1 MKYNFL
7 LLLLVISN
15 SFAQKAKSIN
25 QQADSQYD
33 QGNYKEALELYSKS
47 IKIDST
53 DSEIYC
59 NRAKTNY
66 ELKNFQ
72 QAQYDY
78 EKAVQLAPKS
88 AYVYSEMGFF
98 HKLMN
103 YPKNAI
109 EDCSNGLLYADG
121 NTNVKNVLLNTR
133 ADAYQALGA
142 YSKAYDDYKVVLAQ
156 NPIESIEAICL
167 VNIAKCLV
175 KLNKNDEAISYLE
188 QCVAKHPNFIV
199 AYNNLAFR
207 LMEKANYSQAIA
219 TNDKA
224 LTRIQQLKKNDKG
237 LTQVS
242 EKIQVANNDLLIPM
256 IYNNRGYAKYKLGNY
271 NDALTDVN
279 YSIQLDATNSYA
291 YRNRALIYIAQNK
304 ISLACS
310 DIQKAIDLNFEANYG
325 SEITTLKNQYCK

>member
-1 MKYNFL
+1 MKYSFL
-7 LLLLVISN
+7 LLLLLITN
-15 SFAQKAKSIN
+15 TFAQSTKAIN
-25 QQADSQYD
+25 IQAEKQYD
-33 QGNYKEALELYSKS
+33 LGNYKEALDLYSKS

-53 DSEIYC
+53 DSKIYC

-78 EKAVQLAPKS
+78 EKALKLSPKS

-109 EDCSNGLLYADG
+109 EDCTNGLLYTEG
-121 NTNVKNVLLNTR
+121 NNNVKNVLLNTR

-142 YSKAYDDYKVVLAQ
+142 FSKAYDDYKTVLAQ
-156 NPIESIEAICL
+156 NPIESTEAICL
-167 VNIAKCLV
+167 VNIAKSLV

-188 QCVAKHPNFIV
+188 QCISKHPNFIV

-207 LMEKANYSQAIA
+207 LVEKGNYTKAIE

-224 LTRIQQLKKNDKG
+224 LEMIQQLKKDDKG
-237 LTQVS
+237 LTEVS
-242 EKIQVANNDLLIPM
+242 NKIKVANNDLLIPM
-256 IYNNRGYAKYKLGNY
+256 IHNNRGYAKYKLGKY
-271 NDALTDVN
+271 DDALTDVN
-279 YSIQLDATNSYA
+279 YSIQLYPENSFA

-304 ISLACS
+304 TSLACS
-310 DIQKAIDLNFEANYG
+310 DIQKAIDLNFESTYG
-325 SEITTLKNQYCK
+325 SEINTLKNQYCK